1 MMKLKNP
8 TDNIVYA
15 IIAGFYVNLKFLA
28 NSNIRQI
35 LDNSALKSRNCAY
48 PQPLC
53 TTLKD
58 KDY

>member
-8 TDNIVYA
+8 TANIVYA

-35 LDNSALKSRNCAY
+35 
-48 PQPLC
+48 
-53 TTLKD
+53 
-58 KDY
+58 